1 MAEAGDVG
9 PRSDD
14 PEGIALLRSALTA
27 ANFTYQAVRDTLS
40 VEGVPGRDSAE
51 MPLYLYLLEGG
62 GALATL
68 IKLFLLALE
77 VPSVEAAEAFDGL
90 SLDRLQA
97 MGVITQLDGRVAA
110 AIELVPTDDLLVA
123 CDTFQDEFS
132 RPDHVLGVSPSARV
146 LAWLTVRAP
155 VERALDLG
163 TGNGQ
168 QALLAARHARHVTAI
183 DINPRA
189 LSFTGFNAALNG
201 APPIELREGDLFEP
215 VAGERFDLIVCNP
228 PYVISPESGVAY
240 RDGGLQGDSFCESI
254 VRQLP
259 AYLEDGGVAQV
270 LVSWLH
276 PRGGDWIAPV
286 EGWLEGS
293 GCDGLLI
300 RYAEHDPLEYA
311 AAWNRPLRKSPELY
325 GAAIRR
331 WIAYFE
337 ELGIEAISWGALTM
351 RRRAGDNWFFPYT
364 STTDEISGASEQV
377 LRLFTA
383 QDYLASVSDEELLES
398 VFELVSE
405 HRVEQ
410 TLKLGGGQELV
421 ERNFLRLDRG
431 LRFEVSID
439 QPAERVLSLLDGSR
453 PVRPLL
459 AEAATAVPGL
469 PEERFVQMALPVV
482 KRMIELGF
490 VVPSGSAKPLGP

>member
-1 MAEAGDVG
+1 MAQVGDEG

-14 PEGIALLRSALTA
+14 PEGIELLRSALMA
-27 ANFTYQAVRDTLS
+27 ANFTYAAVRDALA

-68 IKLFLLALE
+68 IKLFLLTLD
-77 VPSVEAAEAFDGL
+77 VPAAEAVETFEGL
-90 SLDRLQA
+90 SLDRLEA
-97 MGVITQLDGRVAA
+97 MGVLTQSDGRVSA
-110 AIELVPTDDLLVA
+110 AIELVPTDDLLVG
-123 CDTFQDEFS
+123 CDGFQDELG

-189 LSFTGFNAALNG
+189 LRFAGFNAALNG
-201 APPIELREGDLFEP
+201 APPIELREGNLFEP

-240 RDGGLQGDSFCESI
+240 RDGGLAGDSFCEAI

-259 AYLEDGGVAQV
+259 AYLEPGGIGQV

-276 PRGGDWIAPV
+276 PLDGDWMAPV
-286 EGWLEGS
+286 QDWVEGS
-293 GCDGLLI
+293 GCDALLI

-331 WIAYFE
+331 WMEYFDRLE
-337 ELGIEAISWGALTM
+337 IETISWGALTM
-351 RRRAGDNWFFPYT
+351 RRREGDNWFFPYT
-364 STTDEISGASEQV
+364 STTEEISGASEQI
-377 LRLFTA
+377 LRLFAA
-383 QDYLASVSDEELLES
+383 QDYLASASDEELLGG
-398 VFELVSE
+398 VFALADE

-421 ERNFLRLDRG
+421 ERNSLRLDRG

-439 QPAERVLSLLDGSR
+439 QPAERVLSLLDGR
-453 PVRPLL
+453 QPLRPLL

-469 PEERFVQMALPVV
+469 TEERFVEMALPVV
-482 KRMIELGF
+482 RRMIELGF
-490 VVPSGSAKPLGP
+490 VIPR